1 MNFLKSLSPKQKSG
15 LVILLIVILNLISY
29 VFFFRLDL
37 TRNELYTISKATRGL
52 MGSLDDKV
60 TVKVYFTDNL
70 PAPYSTNRRYLE
82 DQLEELRSYSD
93 GKLNFQMI
101 DPAGSPE
108 LEKQVESAQ
117 IPELQIQVIDND
129 KMEAKKAYMGL
140 EILYEDKKETLP
152 VLQQLENF
160 EFEFA
165 TTLNRMVNKKLPVLA
180 TSADFGMQGW
190 EGKKSIQ
197 QYLEKQFRLETISI
211 SEEAGIPDSI
221 SSLILFTPTENL
233 SDFAKTNIKSYLN
246 RGGKL
251 AWLFDRVSVN
261 IQNQQ
266 ATGLN
271 NGLDSLFSEFG
282 ITISDNL
289 VLDLQCAAISVPQQV
304 GMFQFNNQVQ
314 YPFLP
319 VISAVNPESELSRG
333 ISVVTP
339 IFASEI
345 SVGKVPDSL
354 VVTSVLTTSEKSK
367 RASGFYVLDPFQEW
381 AEPTFIEKNLS
392 IAVTVEGKFGKNAKN
407 GRLFLMTDGEVVND
421 DFIQNGASIPF
432 FMNVLYFISDDKGL
446 LAIPSKKDFMVP
458 LPEMAPAAK
467 QSVKYTNLI
476 LPPVLILI
484 WGIVRWRNR
493 KRASESN

>member
-15 LVILLIVILNLISY
+15 LVILLIVILNLVSY

-37 TRNELYTISKATRGL
+37 TKNELYTISKATRGL
-52 MGSLDDKV
+52 MKSLDDKV

-93 GKLNFQMI
+93 GKLNFQMM

-117 IPELQIQVIDND
+117 IPALQVQVIDND
-129 KMEAKKAYMGL
+129 KMESKKAYMGL
-140 EILYEDKKETLP
+140 EILYEDKKETMP

-190 EGKKSIQ
+190 EGKQSIQ
-197 QYLEKQFRLETISI
+197 QYLGKQFQLETISI
-211 SEEAGIPDSI
+211 SDSAGITDSLN
-221 SSLILFTPTENL
+221 SLILFTPKDSL
-233 SDFAKTNIKSYLN
+233 SDVAKKNIKSFLS

-251 AWLFDRVSVN
+251 AWFFDRVSVN
-261 IQNQQ
+261 PQNQQ
-266 ATGLN
+266 ASGLN
-271 NGLDSLFSEFG
+271 NGMDSIFSDYG

-314 YPFLP
+314 FPYLP
-319 VISAVNPESELSRG
+319 VISAVNQESELSRG

-345 SVGKVPDSL
+345 SIGKVPESL
-354 VVTSVLTTSEKSK
+354 SVTQVLSTSSKSK
-367 RASGFYVLDPFQEW
+367 RAVGFYLLDPFQEW
-381 AEPTFIEKNLS
+381 TEASFTEKNLPVALS
-392 IAVTVEGKFGKNAKN
+392 LEGKFGNDEKTGK
-407 GRLFLMTDGEVVND
+407 LFLMTDGELVNE

-432 FMNVLYFISDDKGL
+432 FMNVLYYISDDKGL
-446 LAIPSKKDFMVP
+446 LAIPSKKDFVVP

-467 QSVKYTNLI
+467 QSVKYANLI

-484 WGIVRWRNR
+484 WGVVRWRNR
-493 KRASESN
+493 KRASES

>member
-1 MNFLKSLSPKQKSG
+1 MNFLSSLSPKQKSG
-15 LVILLIVILNLISY
+15 LLILLIVILNLISY

-37 TRNELYTISKATRGL
+37 TKNELYTISQATRGL
-52 MGSLDDKV
+52 MKNLDDKV

-70 PAPYSTNRRYLE
+70 PAPYSTNRRYIE
-82 DQLEELRSYSD
+82 DQLEELRSYSG

-117 IPELQIQVIDND
+117 IPALQVQVIDND

-160 EFEFA
+160 EFDFA

-180 TSADFGMQGW
+180 TSSDFGMQGW
-190 EGKKSIQ
+190 EGRKSVQ
-197 QYLEKQFRLETISI
+197 QYLEKQFKLETVSI
-211 SEEAGIPDSI
+211 SDLAGVPDSI
-221 SSLILFTPTENL
+221 SSLILFTPRVKL
-233 SDFAKTNIKSYLN
+233 SDTARVNIKSFLN

-251 AWLFDRVSVN
+251 AWFFDRVTVN
-261 IQNQQ
+261 LQNQQ
-266 ATGLN
+266 ASGLN

-282 ITISDNL
+282 ITVSDNL

-314 YPFLP
+314 YPYLP
-319 VISAVNPESELSRG
+319 VISAINQESELSRG

-345 SVGKVPDSL
+345 SIGKVPDSL
-354 VVTSVLTTSEKSK
+354 KVTLVLSTSGKSK
-367 RASGFYVLDPFQEW
+367 RAAGFYILDPNQEW
-381 AEPTFIEKNLS
+381 NESTFTEKNLPVA
-392 IAVTVEGKFGKNAKN
+392 ITAEGKFGKNAKN

-458 LPEMAPAAK
+458 LPELAPAAK
-467 QSVKYTNLI
+467 QSIKYANLI

-484 WGIVRWRNR
+484 WGVIRWRNR
-493 KRASESN
+493 KRASES